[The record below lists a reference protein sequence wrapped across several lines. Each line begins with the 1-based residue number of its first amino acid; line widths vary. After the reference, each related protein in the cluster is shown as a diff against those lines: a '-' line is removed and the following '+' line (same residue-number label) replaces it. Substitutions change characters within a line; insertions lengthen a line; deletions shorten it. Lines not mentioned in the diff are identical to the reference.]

1 MPSNA
6 LLRGITLAVALG
18 AGACGG
24 AGARALAVDGSP
36 ETTLPSWGDGAPA
49 LAVPI
54 PADFVVKSQKGNDF
68 DVHYVALEGRR
79 AADAHGTIYVGHNP
93 NLFHKQRKDE
103 VSGVTTAQE
112 TIAGQSVPVYS
123 FATSTQGSFHKEAV
137 LASVFAKAP
146 GDGIRGL
153 RVHIACGGASRERVE
168 DLWGHLIRIHAK

>member
-1 MPSNA
+1 
-6 LLRGITLAVALG
+6 
-18 AGACGG
+18 
-24 AGARALAVDGSP
+24 
-36 ETTLPSWGDGAPA
+36 
-49 LAVPI
+49 VPI

-79 AADAHGTIYVGHNP
+79 AAEAHGTIYIGHNP

-112 TIAGQSVPVYS
+112 TIGGQPVDVYS

-153 RVHIACGGASRERVE
+153 RVHIACGGTSRERVL
-168 DLWGHLIRIHAK
+168 DLWDHLIRVHPK